1 MSLAKDIKT
10 YLSSSISHLRETED
24 YYKKLNLADAVE
36 QAVLGQSPKSS
47 SKTHM
52 DSHQRRVGY
61 EACKAGLKELLEI
74 NKKTPLAK
82 CKSFEDIFNITEQ
95 VKRNTARLGD
105 LWSYDTA
112 LRIGFNLGLYPKQV
126 YTQAGV
132 VKGVKKALNGKL
144 PKGRSLP
151 LNIFPIEIQKLQPFE
166 AENFLCIWGKA
177 KGKGSC

>member
-10 YLSSSISHLRETED
+10 YLSSNIFHLRETEE
-24 YYKKLNLADAVE
+24 YYKKLNLSDAIE

-61 EACKAGLKELLEI
+61 EACKAGLKELLII
-74 NKKTPLAK
+74 NKKTPLAN

-105 LWSYDTA
+105 LWSYDTS
-112 LRIGFNLGLYPKQV
+112 LRIGFNLGHYPKEV
-126 YTQAGV
+126 YIQAGV
-132 VKGVKKALNGKL
+132 TKGVKRALKGKFQ
-144 PKGRSLP
+144 KGRSLP
-151 LNIFPIEIQKLQPFE
+151 LNIFPIEIQKLQPYE
-166 AENFLCIWGKA
+166 AENFLCIWGKNN
-177 KGKGSC
+177 GNRSC